1 MTDIVDRLNYP
12 SEYYYSFYATNNLAA
27 LLRILCQE
35 AADEIERLRAELAM
49 QK

>member
-12 SEYYYSFYATNNLAA
+12 SEYFYATNNLAA

-35 AADEIERLRAELAM
+35 AIERLRAM